1 MECLESIYGCV
12 LVHGCV
18 VAATEGWW
26 SLDPME
32 RKLLTIAIST
42 ESICTARDVP
52 VFLPCKSPNV
62 NVLKEILDLISQNKN
77 THYKNLRSNIDINF
91 I

>member
-18 VAATEGWW
+18 AAATEGWW

-32 RKLLTIAIST
+32 RKLLTIAITT
-42 ESICTARDVP
+42 ESICTARDIP

-62 NVLKEILDLISQNKN
+62 NIFKEILDLISKQK
-77 THYKNLRSNIDINF
+77 YSLLKSKI
-91 I
+91 